1 MLKQLRLVNFRS
13 FEDFT
18 VTFGSG
24 SYLVGPNN
32 AGKSTLLTAIR
43 LADSLIRY
51 SHRRK
56 ADRTTLDREVRQL
69 AYPVSL
75 RDFPS
80 LRDSLRHEFGD
91 AETRLELQWKNGS
104 RLTAVWPEES
114 EYEGEGFFYLSDGDG
129 LAVKAP
135 SSARKV
141 FPQLGTVPIL
151 GPADTVEKLLDQ
163 DYVRLNVPGRLSS
176 RHFRNQLRI
185 LKETGELDGFW
196 TWAEPWLGDLVFDGL
211 DQFMGE
217 DGPVLRAFFYEGSS
231 RVPKELVWAGDGIQV
246 WLQILYHVFRVRD
259 HDTIVLDEPEV
270 YLHPDLQRRLV
281 RLLESTGR
289 QTVIATH
296 SSEMVAE
303 SDGRL
308 TTVIDKTRKR
318 AVRPTSDRDFEMLTS
333 ALGTAFN
340 LRLARALRSKAA
352 VFVEGQDM
360 TILRRFAK
368 TLGLSA
374 LETETGVTVLPL
386 NGYTNWGHVEPF
398 KWLVEEL
405 FPDALATF
413 VILDRDY
420 RSESNRSSV
429 IDELA
434 SLGIRGHVWKRK
446 ELESYL
452 LTPSVFARL
461 SGAPEAT
468 IQKWLHKI
476 TKAMENEVF
485 GRLLDETMK
494 EERTA
499 TRHAVTVTTTFKPW
513 FDAQWKDPAFRLDTC
528 PPKQVI
534 ARMNDRLQAEG
545 YGALSMTAL
554 ARAHRAPEILP
565 EIATVLGAI
574 EEAIR

>member
-13 FEDFT
+13 FADFT

-32 AGKSTLLTAIR
+32 AGKSTLLTAVR

-56 ADRTTLDREVRQL
+56 PDRTTLDLDVRPL
-69 AYPVSL
+69 AYPISL

-80 LRDSLRHEFGD
+80 LRDSLRYEFGE

-104 RLTAVWPEES
+104 RLTAVWPDEREFD
-114 EYEGEGFFYLSDGDG
+114 GEGFFYLSDGDG
-129 LAVKAP
+129 SAVKTP
-135 SSARKV
+135 SSARAE
-141 FPQLGTVPIL
+141 FPRLGTIPIL
-151 GPADTVEKLLDQ
+151 GPVDAVEKLLDQ
-163 DYVRLNVPGRLSS
+163 DYVKLNIPGRLSS
-176 RHFRNQLRI
+176 RHFRNQLRL
-185 LKETGELDGFW
+185 LKEAGDLADFW
-196 TWAEPWLGDLVFDGL
+196 NWAEPWLGDLVFDGL
-211 DQFMGE
+211 DQSIGE

-289 QTVIATH
+289 QAVVATH
-296 SSEMVAE
+296 SAEMVAE

-318 AVRPTSDRDFEMLTS
+318 AVRPNSDRDFEMLTS

-340 LRLARALRSKAA
+340 LRLARALRSKAV

-368 TLGLSA
+368 TLDLSA

-386 NGYTNWGHVEPF
+386 NGYTNWGHIEPF

-420 RSESNRSSV
+420 RSESNRTSV
-429 IDELA
+429 IDQLA

-452 LTPSVFARL
+452 LTPSVFARI

-468 IQKWLHKI
+468 ILKWLNKI

-485 GRLLDETMK
+485 GRLLDETLK

-499 TRHAVTVTTTFKPW
+499 TKHAVTVTTAFKPW
-513 FDAQWKDPAFRLDTC
+513 FDAQWKDPVFRLDVC

-545 YGALSMTAL
+545 HKALSMIAL
-554 ARAHRAPEILP
+554 ARAHRASEILP
-565 EIATVLGAI
+565 EVATVLGSIEAAI
-574 EEAIR
+574 G